1 MINPTPAPQTPYKAL
16 LFDIFGTVVDW
27 RQSLAHELS
36 VYFGERDINRDWE
49 QFALDWRSLYQP
61 AMERVR
67 SGDRGYVILDV
78 LHEENLRELLPK
90 YELEHLSDDEI
101 HHLTRAWHRLVP
113 WVDTLP
119 GLYRM
124 KRKYILG
131 TLSNGN
137 IALMVNMARHS
148 ALPWDAIL
156 GSEPTQGYKPQPE
169 VYLKSVE
176 MLGLTPPECVMVAA
190 HNNDLAAAEA
200 LGFATA
206 FVKRANEYGPNQTTD
221 QQADSAWT
229 FVCDSMIELA
239 DELGV

>member
-1 MINPTPAPQTPYKAL
+1 MTPPESTPPTQYKAL

-27 RQSLAHELS
+27 RQSLITELS
-36 VYFGERDINRDWE
+36 TYFGERDVDRDWA

-61 AMERVR
+61 SMERIR
-67 SGDRGYVILDV
+67 SGNRGYVILDV

-101 HHLTRAWHRLVP
+101 QHLTRAWHRLVP
-113 WVDTLP
+113 WGDTLP
-119 GLYRM
+119 GLYRV
-124 KRKYILG
+124 RREYILG
-131 TLSNGN
+131 TLSYGN

-169 VYLKSVE
+169 VYLRSAE
-176 MLGLTPPECVMVAA
+176 MLGLEPKECIMVAA
-190 HNNDLAAAEA
+190 HNNDLAAAES

-206 FVKRANEYGPNQTTD
+206 FILRASEYGPDQTTD
-221 QQADSAWT
+221 QQADKDWT

-239 DELGV
+239 DALGV